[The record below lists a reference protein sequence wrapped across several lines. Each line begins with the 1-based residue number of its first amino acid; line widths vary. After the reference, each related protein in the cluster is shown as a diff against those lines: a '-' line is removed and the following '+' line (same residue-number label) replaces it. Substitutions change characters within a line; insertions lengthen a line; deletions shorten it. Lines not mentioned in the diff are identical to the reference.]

1 MNTQQATRNEAI
13 RNYVVEQFIANGGK
27 LIFIS
32 DIAEA
37 MGTNAKTVRAALDE
51 EANGFEYGQ
60 ADRWSGN
67 SFSGRFIQCWYAE
80 PSKTRLIKL
89 LAQAR
94 SEAIA

>member
-51 EANGFEYGQ
+51 EANGKQ
-60 ADRWSGN
+60 RTSGERCG
-67 SFSGRFIQCWYAE
+67 SRPLIS
-80 PSKTRLIKL
+80 TR
-89 LAQAR
+89 
-94 SEAIA
+94 